1 MVTLLIKTFGVPMAL
16 TVALVP
22 IAKWLAKTLRVID
35 KPSGRKIHTNPTPLL
50 GGLAV
55 YAAMVIYEASRGAI
69 AGKVMALVAACGV
82 AVLLGAL
89 DDRFEIQSRYRL
101 CFQASLALLLGLA
114 DFRTHLLP
122 YGIDLIVST
131 VWITGM
137 INAMNCFDCADG
149 VCAGVSC
156 VILLCYGVML
166 TMAGHGS
173 LALISYASAG
183 AACGFLIFNYPP
195 AKIFMGDCG
204 STALGLLI
212 GAVSLRATADSS
224 SQYVLYAAAPVA
236 LPVADIL
243 IVHIR
248 RYINGTR
255 NIRDL
260 LASAG
265 KDHLPHR
272 LREIGFTPRQTVFCL
287 CLITALLATVP
298 ITVRRA
304 SPATAHTA
312 LTLAMFAVVFLEWQ
326 YIKSM
331 RMPVDVV
338 VVSREDSPS
347 LSVSITSP
355 QANDG

>member
-1 MVTLLIKTFGVPMAL
+1 MFTVLLKTVGIPMAL

-22 IAKWLAKTLRVID
+22 VAKLLAKKWRVID
-35 KPSGRKIHTNPTPLL
+35 KPSGRKIHANPTPLL

-89 DDRFEIQSRYRL
+89 DDRFDIQSRYRL
-101 CFQASLALLLGLA
+101 CIQASLALLLGLA

-166 TMAGHGS
+166 TLAGHAS

-183 AACGFLIFNYPP
+183 AVCGFLIFNFPP

-212 GAVSLRATADSS
+212 GAVSLRATAR
-224 SQYVLYAAAPVA
+224 LFVA
-236 LPVADIL
+236 
-243 IVHIR
+243 IR
-248 RYINGTR
+248 SVRRCTGC
-255 NIRDL
+255 
-260 LASAG
+260 SAG
-265 KDHLPHR
+265 CRHPD
-272 LREIGFTPRQTVFCL
+272 
-287 CLITALLATVP
+287 
-298 ITVRRA
+298 RA
-304 SPATAHTA
+304 YSTI
-312 LTLAMFAVVFLEWQ
+312 L
-326 YIKSM
+326 
-331 RMPVDVV
+331 
-338 VVSREDSPS
+338 
-347 LSVSITSP
+347 
-355 QANDG
+355 